1 MTESSKESK
10 YDAKIVIN
18 TVKSTAQQV
27 FVFKSNRMFGTK
39 YSKTNQLQKFHQVP
53 NKCIEYKI
61 FELKY
66 GNTKLLNI

>member
-1 MTESSKESK
+1 
-10 YDAKIVIN
+10 
-18 TVKSTAQQV
+18 
-27 FVFKSNRMFGTK
+27 MFGTK

-66 GNTKLLNI
+66 GNTKLLNIWKFEIVRLLLVAFA